1 VLLGGG
7 EFAFVVFSVALDL
20 ELDCLW
26 GSVNDVMLVDEVRLV
41 GMEDVEMNVIVME
54 SEIDKWSRRLERWG
68 D

>member
-26 GSVNDVMLVDEVRLV
+26 RSVNDVMLVDEVRLV
-41 GMEDVEMNVIVME
+41 GMEDVEMNVVVMK
-54 SEIDKWSRRLERWG
+54 SEIDKWSHRLGR
-68 D
+68 